1 MTLYAGIDCGT
12 QSTKVIIADNRTARI
27 LGEGS
32 APHPMISESDGSREQ
47 EAVWW
52 TDALETAFAQAIKN
66 AGIDGRDI
74 RALAVSGQQHG
85 FVPVSHDGTVLAP
98 AKLWCDTSTSAEN
111 QWFIDALGG
120 EQAALDRLGVLPQT
134 GCTVSKIIRF
144 KQQHPEL
151 WKQLRYV
158 LLPHDYLNFWLTGQ
172 ACAEYGDASDRSC
185 SISVPVSGIRPPLIL
200 SIRKAAYGRRCR
212 RWCAQSKSSA
222 RFVRRSRRS
231 SVFPG
236 NPRGIRRRR

>member
-32 APHPMISESDGSREQ
+32 SPHPMISESDGSREQ

-85 FVPVSHDGTVLAP
+85 FVPVSHDGTVLTP

-134 GCTVSKIIRF
+134 GYTVSKIIRF
-144 KQQHPEL
+144 KQQH
-151 WKQLRYV
+151 R
-158 LLPHDYLNFWLTGQ
+158 NCGN
-172 ACAEYGDASDRSC
+172 SC
-185 SISVPVSGIRPPLIL
+185 VMCC
-200 SIRKAAYGRRCR
+200 CR
-212 RWCAQSKSSA
+212 T
-222 RFVRRSRRS
+222 
-231 SVFPG
+231 
-236 NPRGIRRRR
+236 IT